1 LARKYFAKS
10 VVLITGGGSGI
21 GAALAAALSRRGAQ
35 VIVADLDVANAQ
47 ALVGRGHALEALA
60 LDVRDAGAV
69 AASITGVVARY
80 GRLDYLFNNAG
91 ISVCAD
97 ARDLELAHWQ
107 SVIEVNLMG
116 VVHGTHAA
124 YLQMC
129 QQGSGH
135 IVNIASLAGLVPF
148 PTNAPYAASKHAVV
162 GLSLS
167 LRTEGAELGV
177 RVSAVCPGFIQSN
190 IFRATPFIN
199 VPREAL
205 LNAMPFKPIS
215 TELAATQI
223 LAGVERNQAII
234 SFPGYARWLW
244 RAYRCWPALLEILGR
259 KQIRDLR
266 RVRIKL

>member
-1 LARKYFAKS
+1 M
-10 VVLITGGGSGI
+10 
-21 GAALAAALSRRGAQ
+21 
-35 VIVADLDVANAQ
+35 
-47 ALVGRGHALEALA
+47 
-60 LDVRDAGAV
+60 
-69 AASITGVVARY
+69 
-80 GRLDYLFNNAG
+80 
-91 ISVCAD
+91 CAD

-199 VPREAL
+199 VPREAVL
-205 LNAMPFKPIS
+205 KAMPFKPIS

-266 RVRIKL
+266 RVRIKP